1 MAKRGNK
8 TVYSAGTNNEK
19 ENLTVLVTANANGNL
34 APPMIVFR
42 YERIPGYISSSVNPK
57 WGIGRSESGWMCGPT
72 FYEYIINIFDP
83 WLDEMKIERPDSF
96 H

>member
-1 MAKRGNK
+1 MAERGNK

-72 FYEYIINIFDP
+72 FYKYF
-83 WLDEMKIERPDSF
+83 
-96 H
+96 